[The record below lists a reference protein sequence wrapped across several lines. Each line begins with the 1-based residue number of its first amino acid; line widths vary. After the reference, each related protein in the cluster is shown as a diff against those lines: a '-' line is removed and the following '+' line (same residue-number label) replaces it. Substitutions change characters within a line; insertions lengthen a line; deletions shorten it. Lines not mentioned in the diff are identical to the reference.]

1 MDNSKEILG
10 MQQNIKLP
18 SQGLVYPEGHP
29 FHKKDNIDINL
40 LTGADENLLTTK
52 SLIQSGQI
60 INKLL
65 KRVIIEDVD
74 IESLLLGDKYA
85 ILVFARIY
93 SLGTDYEAVANCEYC
108 RASDKYSFDL
118 SNVPIKNLG
127 ENAEQVDG
135 FENKFKY
142 TTSQGT
148 DIEFRLST
156 VKTSKVVERDVEA
169 ERNFNRKRKIFDAP
183 DRLIFHTY
191 RNLII
196 SINGNTNRE
205 EVDKFLKQSII
216 ESREFR
222 QHMKDISPTVEFEG
236 SFYCTNCGKENI
248 DVPLDFNENFFWSD
262 F

>member
-1 MDNSKEILG
+1 MSDVKEIIG
-10 MQQNIKLP
+10 MTQNIKLP

-29 FHKKDNIDINL
+29 FHKRDTIDINL

-52 SLIQSGQI
+52 SLIQSGQLI
-60 INKLL
+60 DKLL
-65 KRVIIEDVD
+65 KRILIEKVDVD
-74 IESLLLGDKYA
+74 TLLLGDKYA
-85 ILVFARIY
+85 ALIFARIY

-108 RASDKYSFDL
+108 RASDKYTFDL
-118 SNVPIKNLG
+118 SNVPVKNLG
-127 ENAEQVDG
+127 ENAQQVTP
-135 FENKFKY
+135 FENHFRY

-148 DIEFRLST
+148 EIEFKLST
-156 VKTSKVVERDVEA
+156 VKDSRIVERDVEA
-169 ERNFNRKRKIFDAP
+169 ERNFNKKRKNMDAP

-196 SINGNTNRE
+196 SINGNSNRE
-205 EVDKFLKQSII
+205 EVDKFLQKSIS

-222 QHMKDISPTVEFEG
+222 QHIKEISPTIEFEG

-248 DVPLDFNENFFWSD
+248 DVPLDFNENFFWSS

>member
-1 MDNSKEILG
+1 MSDVKEIIG
-10 MQQNIKLP
+10 MTQNIKLP

-29 FHKKDNIDINL
+29 FHKRDTIDINL

-52 SLIQSGQI
+52 SLIQSGQLI
-60 INKLL
+60 DKLL
-65 KRVIIEDVD
+65 KRILIEKVDVD
-74 IESLLLGDKYA
+74 TLLLGDKYA
-85 ILVFARIY
+85 ALIFARIY

-108 RASDKYSFDL
+108 RASDKYTFDL
-118 SNVPIKNLG
+118 SNVPVKNLG
-127 ENAEQVDG
+127 ENAQQVTP
-135 FENKFKY
+135 FENHFRY

-148 DIEFRLST
+148 EIEFKLST
-156 VKTSKVVERDVEA
+156 VKDSRIVERDVEA
-169 ERNFNRKRKIFDAP
+169 ERNFNKKRKNMDAP

-196 SINGNTNRE
+196 SINGNSNRE
-205 EVDKFLKQSII
+205 EVDKFLQKSIS

-222 QHMKDISPTVEFEG
+222 QHIKEISPTIEFEG

-248 DVPLDFNENFFWSD
+248 DVPLDFNENFFWSN